1 MENGLEIWKKYV
13 SNTWHKGVISYGSQT
28 IYSSSPT
35 WDKFES
41 SVISYGS
48 KTSETF
54 ASPKECLRVVG
65 LRYNR
70 DTEEKAW

>member
-1 MENGLEIWKKYV
+1 MFLNKNYV

-48 KTSETF
+48 QTSSAAFELKDEF
-54 ASPKECLRVVG
+54 ESSG
-65 LRYNR
+65 I
-70 DTEEKAW
+70 